1 MTEEE
6 IKLLAKWTAQLWELY
21 KKYLKVDMQQW
32 DFDAL
37 IEELGR
43 IRKGTADPR
52 HGSGLRGRHREEEAV
67 MYKDMEAR
75 KEYARKWR
83 QRARAENVDGVFGVY
98 KLTDA
103 EKIRLGLKKPAPLRG
118 TIHIVIPEHYGSSR
132 VIWMSR
138 FVTEAQLDG
147 YKAQYPDMQ
156 IIG

>member
-1 MTEEE
+1 
-6 IKLLAKWTAQLWELY
+6 
-21 KKYLKVDMQQW
+21 
-32 DFDAL
+32 
-37 IEELGR
+37 
-43 IRKGTADPR
+43 
-52 HGSGLRGRHREEEAV
+52 

-103 EKIRLGLKKPAPLRG
+103 ENIRLGLKKPAPLRG
-118 TIHIVIPEHYGSSR
+118 TIHIVIPEHYGSSG